1 MTKADY
7 YRRQHLEMKNQK
19 MDAISWPKTILESLG
34 LMVAIAI
41 ILAVCILAVPEM

>member
-1 MTKADY
+1 MTKAEH
-7 YRRQHLEMKNQK
+7 YRQQHLEMKNRK
-19 MDAISWPKTILESLG
+19 AAEISWPKTALESLG